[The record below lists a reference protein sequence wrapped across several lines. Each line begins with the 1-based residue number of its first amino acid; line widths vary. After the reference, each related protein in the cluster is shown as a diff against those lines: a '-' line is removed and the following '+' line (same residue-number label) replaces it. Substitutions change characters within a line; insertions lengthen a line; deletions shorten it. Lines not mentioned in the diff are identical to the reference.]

1 MKSPDG
7 AAWSPGDVAAMAV
20 SSFGGLGL
28 APVAPGTFG
37 TLGGVLIAW
46 LLAGKADFLVWILLV
61 AVGLYVLGRFVA
73 PWAEARAG
81 KDPGFYVIDE
91 VVGYLVTVAWVGG
104 PSLLAL
110 FVAFVVFRFFDILKP
125 PPVRWFERLPGGDG
139 ILLDDVVAGVYG
151 LGVMAVLRTT
161 LLEPDAWTH
170 AGSHTAI
177 GLFDALVRAG
187 HGAFL
192 G

>member
-1 MKSPDG
+1 MKATG
-7 AAWSPGDVAAMAV
+7 AEGWSPRDVFSMAV

-46 LLAGKADFLVWILLV
+46 LLAGKEDFLVWILLV
-61 AVGLYVLGRFVA
+61 AVGLYVLGRAVA

-104 PSLLAL
+104 PSALAL

-151 LGVMAVLRTT
+151 LGVMAILRTT
-161 LLEPDAWTH
+161 FLEPDAWIR
-170 AGSHTAI
+170 AGAETSV